1 LVFDASHFFVTNSS
15 NHTTYRFPLTGGDFS
30 SPESSADNGLN
41 TGLGI
46 SGGHYYGNA
55 ATIAC
60 GGTTITNG
68 LYSFDSNTLAVGAM
82 IAPFTNPLAFVVDPL
97 SPDPT
102 NPNLFVSTCGGG
114 GIFRVHRPNTSPT
127 VTQFA
132 TGCFAGLYFTSDGS
146 PLYAALYQ
154 EQHVNG
160 FDRTGRLVLDVDLSG
175 HGPDGIAVAT
185 ANTVIGGID
194 VSNNVFVNSNDGTIE
209 RIDVNNGN
217 AVSVV
222 ASGGSRGDF
231 ATVGADGCFYV
242 TQRDRIVKLA
252 PCFFQSVLTTTS
264 TTATTTTS
272 TTMTTLPPP
281 CGPIPATGCQGAAA
295 HKALLLVRK
304 GETSAENQLSW
315 KWTSSGTV
323 SVRDF
328 GTPTTSTA
336 YVLCIYG
343 NAALKMT
350 ARALAGR
357 TCGTKPCWKAVGKT
371 GFKYQDKSGTPDGLT
386 GIQLKAGAAGKA
398 SIRVKGKGVRVPT
411 LSLTTPVRVQL
422 KRRHTGAC
430 WDATYSTALIDTAS
444 KLKAKSD

>member
-1 LVFDASHFFVTNSS
+1 
-15 NHTTYRFPLTGGDFS
+15 
-30 SPESSADNGLN
+30 
-41 TGLGI
+41 
-46 SGGHYYGNA
+46 
-55 ATIAC
+55 
-60 GGTTITNG
+60 TITNG

-82 IAPFTNPLAFVVDPL
+82 IAPFTNPLAVVVDPL
-97 SPDPT
+97 SPDPK

-194 VSNNVFVNSNDGTIE
+194 VSNNVLVNSNDGTIE

-222 ASGGSRGDF
+222 AGGGSRGDF

-252 PCFFQSVLTTTS
+252 PFFFQWVLPTTTP
-264 TTATTTTS
+264 TATT
-272 TTMTTLPPP
+272 
-281 CGPIPATGCQGAAA
+281 
-295 HKALLLVRK
+295 
-304 GETSAENQLSW
+304 
-315 KWTSSGTV
+315 
-323 SVRDF
+323 
-328 GTPTTSTA
+328 
-336 YVLCIYG
+336 
-343 NAALKMT
+343 
-350 ARALAGR
+350 
-357 TCGTKPCWKAVGKT
+357 
-371 GFKYQDKSGTPDGLT
+371 
-386 GIQLKAGAAGKA
+386 
-398 SIRVKGKGVRVPT
+398 
-411 LSLTTPVRVQL
+411 
-422 KRRHTGAC
+422 
-430 WDATYSTALIDTAS
+430 
-444 KLKAKSD
+444 